1 MFIKSSKNS
10 QYYILKFTSS
20 NKHAFQN
27 NINKV
32 KLLLQNSNIPN
43 FVYSTLP
50 TKKKKYYI
58 LRSPHV
64 YKKSIETFEE
74 QIYTSTFK
82 IQLFDSKAYL
92 QMFYLLNFFKQ
103 NTPTSV
109 NMTIILSHNV

>member
-50 TKKKKYYI
+50 TKKKNI
-58 LRSPHV
+58 
-64 YKKSIETFEE
+64 
-74 QIYTSTFK
+74 IY
-82 IQLFDSKAYL
+82 
-92 QMFYLLNFFKQ
+92 
-103 NTPTSV
+103 
-109 NMTIILSHNV
+109 

>member
-50 TKKKKYYI
+50 TKY
-58 LRSPHV
+58 
-64 YKKSIETFEE
+64 
-74 QIYTSTFK
+74 
-82 IQLFDSKAYL
+82 
-92 QMFYLLNFFKQ
+92 
-103 NTPTSV
+103 
-109 NMTIILSHNV
+109 